1 MGGGVLTGVSGE
13 KPRNLS
19 EQGREQGDEEISAK
33 ETAWLEDEKRLDL
46 KSGDPELQSKLD
58 RHPDLFLGNLEYN
71 SSTTLKNTQ

>member
-1 MGGGVLTGVSGE
+1 MGEGVLTGVSGE

-46 KSGDPELQSKLD
+46 KSGDPEFQSKLD